1 MSQKLPAHRIA
12 LLGLAVLSGCAGPG
26 SKPQPAPR
34 SEAPVVTVTPA
45 PTSPAAG
52 EAPVAL
58 PSVPPRQEGE
68 STAPAPAP
76 LVVPGTA
83 PGRGQTAQA
92 PPGRPVTPPAR
103 AGRQIVLNF
112 DNADI
117 EAVIQAASEIAGFNY
132 TIGPGVA
139 GKKVT
144 IQTSG
149 RIPEDEVFNVLLAVL
164 EVNGVTAIRS
174 GNLYKILPTT
184 AARERPLPTVIGA
197 QPDPTRR
204 DDEVITQIV
213 PLQYAP
219 AERIAVTLRPF
230 VQGGNIIV
238 QGGLLIITD
247 TAANVGRLLQIVSVL
262 DVEVATDE
270 LRLIPI
276 RYADAVEL
284 ARILN
289 EFFTSRRVRTP
300 APAGPIP
307 TPPPVPGRPGAPP
320 TPGVPGAVDTGD
332 RPPLILADKRTNALV
347 VSGRRTDVELAS
359 KLSSQL
365 DVDTQANKR
374 VFVYYVENVKAKE
387 LAATLAEIFGK
398 PGEGATQRRETPP
411 GTGPSYPG
419 TGAPPSPGPAPGPVA
434 FVGGGSDQEPSVV
447 EGQVRVVA
455 DEPNN
460 ALIVTTFPRNWP
472 LIEDT
477 IRKLDRTP
485 KQVLIEVLVA
495 EVGLNDENR
504 LGLEWTLRTQRDIKV
519 GGQSYNVGSVS
530 RVDVGPPSSLPGQ
543 TPAATL
549 PLGGL
554 LAGAFPP
561 VAGFSF
567 FLFETDRFL
576 GLLNLYAN
584 YGQLNVL
591 SSPTI
596 MTSENKKA
604 VINVSNSVPIVTAQ
618 QVSGST
624 GVVTPTTPQQQQ
636 VPTQVLTQSVEYRD
650 AGIILTVTPRI
661 SDKRV
666 VALDVKQ
673 TVNDV
678 GDPRPPSLSPD
689 IIKREA
695 ETSVVLRDN
704 QTLVLGGL
712 IRTRRASTKQG
723 IPFLSK
729 IPVIG
734 FLFGSTAD
742 TIQRTELL
750 LLITPRVIGDP
761 SEGLEIYQQ
770 VRGQRPGLERDL
782 RIHPSILR
790 PELEPAKP

>member
-1 MSQKLPAHRIA
+1 
-12 LLGLAVLSGCAGPG
+12 
-26 SKPQPAPR
+26 
-34 SEAPVVTVTPA
+34 
-45 PTSPAAG
+45 
-52 EAPVAL
+52 
-58 PSVPPRQEGE
+58 
-68 STAPAPAP
+68 
-76 LVVPGTA
+76 
-83 PGRGQTAQA
+83 
-92 PPGRPVTPPAR
+92 
-103 AGRQIVLNF
+103 VLNF

-164 EVNGVTAIRS
+164 EVNGVTAVRS

-219 AERIAVTLRPF
+219 ADRIAATLRPF
-230 VQGGNIIV
+230 VQGGNLVV
-238 QGGLLIITD
+238 QGSLLIVTD
-247 TAANVGRLLQIVSVL
+247 TAANVARILQLVGVL

-270 LRLIPI
+270 LRLIPV
-276 RYADAVEL
+276 RFADAVEL
-284 ARILN
+284 ARILS
-289 EFFTSRRVRTP
+289 EFFAGRRVRTP
-300 APAGPIP
+300 AAAPAPPPGPPRPGGAPAAPAGA
-307 TPPPVPGRPGAPP
+307 GA
-320 TPGVPGAVDTGD
+320 AAADSGD
-332 RPPLILADKRTNALV
+332 RPPLVIADKRTNVLV
-347 VSGRRTDVELAS
+347 VSGRKSDVELAA
-359 KLSSQL
+359 KLASQL

-374 VFVYYVENVKAKE
+374 VFVYYVENVKSKD
-387 LAATLAEIFGK
+387 LAATLTEIFGK
-398 PGEGATQRRETPP
+398 PGDAPVRSRDLAP
-411 GTGPSYPG
+411 YPG
-419 TGAPPSPGPAPGPVA
+419 
-434 FVGGGSDQEPSVV
+434 VGGPPPAQGQPPLVAVVATGSDLEPSVV
-447 EGQVRVVA
+447 EGQVKVVA

-477 IRKLDRTP
+477 IRKLDRIP

-495 EVGLNDENR
+495 EVALTDENR
-504 LGLEWTLRTQRDIKV
+504 LGLEWTLRTQRDVKIN
-519 GGQSYNVGSVS
+519 GTPYNVGSVS
-530 RVDVGPPSSLPGQ
+530 RLDVGPPSALPGQ
-543 TPAATL
+543 TPTATL
-549 PLGGL
+549 PGL
-554 LAGAFPP
+554 PVLVPP
-561 VAGFSF
+561 VAGLSF

-576 GLLNLYAN
+576 GMLNLYAN
-584 YGQLNVL
+584 YGQLSVL

-596 MTSENKKA
+596 LTSENKKA
-604 VINVSNSVPIVTAQ
+604 VINVSNSVPIVTQ
-618 QVSGST
+618 QVVSQT
-624 GVVTPTTPQQQQ
+624 GVATTSVTPQQA
-636 VPTQVLTQSVEYRD
+636 PTNVLTQAVEYRD

-678 GDPRPPSLSPD
+678 GDPRPPSGSPD

-712 IRTRRASTKQG
+712 IRTRRQSTKQG
-723 IPFLSK
+723 IPWLSK
-729 IPVIG
+729 IPIIG
-734 FLFGSTAD
+734 FLFGSTVD
-742 TIQRTELL
+742 TAERTELL

-761 SEGLEIYQQ
+761 SEGQEIYQQ

-782 RIHPSILR
+782 LVHPSIIR
-790 PELEPAKP
+790 PESGPAPAPAPTR

>member
-1 MSQKLPAHRIA
+1 
-12 LLGLAVLSGCAGPG
+12 
-26 SKPQPAPR
+26 
-34 SEAPVVTVTPA
+34 
-45 PTSPAAG
+45 
-52 EAPVAL
+52 
-58 PSVPPRQEGE
+58 
-68 STAPAPAP
+68 
-76 LVVPGTA
+76 
-83 PGRGQTAQA
+83 
-92 PPGRPVTPPAR
+92 
-103 AGRQIVLNF
+103 VLNF

-164 EVNGVTAIRS
+164 EVNGVTAVRS

-197 QPDPTRR
+197 QADPTRR

-219 AERIAVTLRPF
+219 ADRIAATLRPF
-230 VQGGNIIV
+230 VQGGNLVV
-238 QGGLLIITD
+238 QGSLLIITD
-247 TAANVGRLLQIVSVL
+247 TAANVARVLQLVSVL
-262 DVEVATDE
+262 DVELATDE
-270 LRLIPI
+270 LRFIPI
-276 RYADAVEL
+276 RFADATEL
-284 ARILN
+284 ARILT
-289 EFFTSRRVRTP
+289 EFFSGRRVRTAPAAAPLPPP
-300 APAGPIP
+300 APP
-307 TPPPVPGRPGAPP
+307 RPGAAP
-320 TPGVPGAVDTGD
+320 TAPGAAGPADSGD
-332 RPPLILADKRTNALV
+332 RPPQVLADKRTNALV
-347 VSGRRTDVELAS
+347 VSGRKADVELAA
-359 KLSSQL
+359 KLASQL

-374 VFVYYVENVKAKE
+374 VYVYYVENVKSKE
-387 LAATLAEIFGK
+387 LAATLTEIFGK
-398 PGEGATQRRETPP
+398 PGEGPVRIERRDQ
-411 GTGPSYPG
+411 GPYPG
-419 TGAPPSPGPAPGPVA
+419 TGGPPPSAPSPLVA
-434 FVGGGSDQEPSVV
+434 VVATGSDLEPSVV
-447 EGQVRVVA
+447 EGQVKVVA
-455 DEPNN
+455 DDPNN

-495 EVGLNDENR
+495 EVALNDENR
-504 LGLEWTLRTQRDIKV
+504 LGLEWTLRTQRDVKIN
-519 GGQSYNVGSVS
+519 GTPYNVGSVS
-530 RVDVGPPSSLPGQ
+530 RLDVGPPSALPGQ

-549 PLGGL
+549 PGIPVLV
-554 LAGAFPP
+554 PP
-561 VAGFSF
+561 VAGLSF

-576 GLLNLYAN
+576 GMLNLYAN

-596 MTSENKKA
+596 LTSENKKA
-604 VINVSNSVPIVTAQ
+604 VINVSNSVPIVTQ
-618 QVSGST
+618 QVVSQT
-624 GVVTPTTPQQQQ
+624 GVATTSTTPQQA
-636 VPTQVLTQSVEYRD
+636 PTNVLTQAVEYRD

-678 GDPRPPSLSPD
+678 GDPRPPSGSPD

-723 IPFLSK
+723 IPWLSK
-729 IPVIG
+729 IPIIG

-742 TIQRTELL
+742 RAERTELL

-761 SEGLEIYQQ
+761 SEGQEIYQQ
-770 VRGQRPGLERDL
+770 VRSQRPGLERDL

-790 PELEPAKP
+790 PETVPTR

>member
-1 MSQKLPAHRIA
+1 MIEKLTRRRIA
-12 LLGLAVLSGCAGPG
+12 VLGLAVLGGCAGPG
-26 SKPQPAPR
+26 ASGPKPPPSSKAP
-34 SEAPVVTVTPA
+34 VTVTASPVAPA
-45 PTSPAAG
+45 PADRPAALPGALPRPETESGSPA
-52 EAPVAL
+52 P
-58 PSVPPRQEGE
+58 PSRG
-68 STAPAPAP
+68 APAPAP
-76 LVVPGTA
+76 
-83 PGRGQTAQA
+83 GRSTTAQA
-92 PPGRPVTPPAR
+92 VPAR
-103 AGRQIVLNF
+103 PIPPPTRTGRQIVLNF

-174 GNLYKILPTT
+174 GNLYKILPTP
-184 AARERPLPTVIGA
+184 AARERPLPTVVGA
-197 QPDPTRR
+197 QADPTRR

-213 PLQYAP
+213 PLQYVP
-219 AERIAVTLRPF
+219 ADRVAATLRSF
-230 VQGGNIIV
+230 VQGGNLVV
-238 QGGLLIITD
+238 QGSLLIITD
-247 TAANVGRLLQIVSVL
+247 TAANVARILQIVNVL
-262 DVEVATDE
+262 DVEVATDD

-276 RYADAVEL
+276 RFADAVDL
-284 ARILN
+284 ARILS
-289 EFFTSRRVRTP
+289 EFFSGRRVRTSVPAVPSP
-300 APAGPIP
+300 APA
-307 TPPPVPGRPGAPP
+307 PPRPGAPP
-320 TPGVPGAVDTGD
+320 TAPGVAGAAADSGD
-332 RPPLILADKRTNALV
+332 RPPLILADKRTNALL
-347 VSGRRTDVELAS
+347 VSGRRSDVELAS
-359 KLSSQL
+359 KLTGQL

-387 LAATLAEIFGK
+387 LAVTLTEIFGK
-398 PGEGATQRRETPP
+398 PGEGLVRPERPGAGAYQ
-411 GTGPSYPG
+411 GTG
-419 TGAPPSPGPAPGPVA
+419 GAPPPSPLVTVVA
-434 FVGGGSDQEPSVV
+434 TGTDLEPSVV
-447 EGQVRVVA
+447 EGQVKVVA

-477 IRKLDRTP
+477 VRKLDRIP

-495 EVGLNDENR
+495 EVRLTDENR
-504 LGLEWTLRTQRDIKV
+504 LGLEWTIRSQRDVTV
-519 GGQSYNVGSVS
+519 GGQPYNVGSVT
-530 RVDVGPPSSLPGQ
+530 RVDVGPPSTLPGVN
-543 TPAATL
+543 L
-549 PLGGL
+549 PI
-554 LAGAFPP
+554 LAGAAMPP
-561 VAGFSF
+561 VAGLSF
-567 FLFETDRFL
+567 LLFETDRFL
-576 GLLNLYAN
+576 SLLNLYAN
-584 YGQLNVL
+584 YGQLTVL

-604 VINVSNSVPIVTAQ
+604 IINVSNSVPIVTQQ
-618 QVSGST
+618 QVSAST
-624 GVVTPTTPQQQQ
+624 ATGQVVQQQQ
-636 VPTQVLTQSVEYRD
+636 VPSQVLTQSVEYRD

-723 IPFLSK
+723 IPWLSK

-734 FLFGSTAD
+734 FLFGSTSD
-742 TIQRTELL
+742 GIERTELL

-761 SEGLEIYQQ
+761 SEGQEILQQ
-770 VRGQRPGLERDL
+770 VRGQRPGLEKDL
-782 RIHPSILR
+782 RVHPSILR
-790 PELEPAKP
+790 PEMEPAAP

>member
-1 MSQKLPAHRIA
+1 MIEKLTRRRIAVLGLA
-12 LLGLAVLSGCAGPG
+12 LLGGCAGPG
-26 SKPQPAPR
+26 ASGSKAK
-34 SEAPVVTVTPA
+34 APVVTATPA
-45 PTSPAAG
+45 PAAPAAP
-52 EAPVAL
+52 ASADRPVAL
-58 PSVPPRQEGE
+58 PSVLPRPEAEGG
-68 STAPAPAP
+68 SPLASPLGAPAA
-76 LVVPGTA
+76 A
-83 PGRGQTAQA
+83 PGRGTTAQA
-92 PPGRPVTPPAR
+92 VPDRPITPPAR
-103 AGRQIVLNF
+103 PGRQIVLNF

-117 EAVIQAASEIAGFNY
+117 EAVIQAASEIARFNY

-149 RIPEDEVFNVLLAVL
+149 RIPEEEVFNVLLAVL

-213 PLQYAP
+213 PLQYVP
-219 AERIAVTLRPF
+219 ADRVAATLRPF
-230 VQGGNIIV
+230 VQGGNVVI
-238 QGGLLIITD
+238 QGSLLIITD
-247 TAANVGRLLQIVSVL
+247 TAGNVARLLQIVSVL
-262 DVEVATDE
+262 DLEVATDE
-270 LRLIPI
+270 LRLIPV
-276 RYADAVEL
+276 RFADAVEL

-289 EFFTSRRVRTP
+289 EFFAGRRVRTSVSAIP
-300 APAGPIP
+300 APAPGPP
-307 TPPPVPGRPGAPP
+307 RPGVPVAPPGAP
-320 TPGVPGAVDTGD
+320 GATTDSGD

-347 VSGRRTDVELAS
+347 VSGRRGDVELAS
-359 KLSSQL
+359 RLTGQL

-387 LAATLAEIFGK
+387 LATTLTEIFGK
-398 PGEGATQRRETPP
+398 PGEGAARIERREVQ
-411 GTGPSYPG
+411 PG
-419 TGAPPSPGPAPGPVA
+419 TGALGTGGAPPPAPPSPLVTVVA
-434 FVGGGSDQEPSVV
+434 TSSDLEPNVV

-519 GGQSYNVGSVS
+519 GGQPYNVGSVS
-530 RVDVGPPSSLPGQ
+530 RVDVGPPSTLPGQ
-543 TPAATL
+543 TPSALL
-549 PLGGL
+549 PLPVNV
-554 LAGAFPP
+554 PP
-561 VAGFSF
+561 VAGLSF
-567 FLFETDRFL
+567 LLFETDRFL

-584 YGQLNVL
+584 YGQLTVL

-604 VINVSNSVPIVTAQ
+604 VINVSNSVPIVTQQ
-618 QVSGST
+618 QVSTST
-624 GVVTPTTPQQQQ
+624 ATGQVVQQQQ
-636 VPTQVLTQSVEYRD
+636 VPSQVLTQSVEYRD

-723 IPFLSK
+723 IPWLSK

-734 FLFGSTAD
+734 FLFGSTVD
-742 TIQRTELL
+742 RMERTELL

-761 SEGLEIYQQ
+761 SEGQEILQQ

-782 RIHPSILR
+782 RIHPNILR
-790 PELEPAKP
+790 PEEPTTP

>member
-1 MSQKLPAHRIA
+1 MRRWIG
-12 LLGLAVLSGCAGPG
+12 LLGLAVLGGCAGPG
-26 SKPQPAPR
+26 TSGPASLAPTPTP
-34 SEAPVVTVTPA
+34 APVVTVTTAPVTPPAATPGGPA
-45 PTSPAAG
+45 PPAGQDAG
-52 EAPVAL
+52 
-58 PSVPPRQEGE
+58 
-68 STAPAPAP
+68 TAPATPVTP
-76 LVVPGTA
+76 PTVTG
-83 PGRGQTAQA
+83 
-92 PPGRPVTPPAR
+92 PPGRPPTAQATSPRPITPPAR

-132 TIGPGVA
+132 TIGPGVT

-184 AARERPLPTVIGA
+184 AVRERPVPTVIGS
-197 QPDPTRR
+197 QMDPTRR
-204 DDEVITQIV
+204 DDEVITQII

-219 AERIAVTLRPF
+219 ADRMAATLRPF
-230 VQGGNIIV
+230 VQGGNLLV
-238 QGGLLIITD
+238 QGNLLIVTD
-247 TAANVGRLLQIVSVL
+247 TAANVARLLQLVGVL
-262 DVEVATDE
+262 DVEVALDD
-270 LRLIPI
+270 LRLISV
-276 RYADAVEL
+276 RFADAVEL

-289 EFFTSRRVRTP
+289 EFFTGRRVRTASSPVPAPPSPP
-300 APAGPIP
+300 APA
-307 TPPPVPGRPGAPP
+307 RPGAPP
-320 TPGVPGAVDTGD
+320 AAPAPVGGGGADSGE
-332 RPPLILADKRTNALV
+332 RPPLILADKRTNGLI
-347 VSGRRTDVELAS
+347 VSGRRSDVDLAA
-359 KLSSQL
+359 KLAAQL

-387 LAATLAEIFGK
+387 LATTLTDIFGK
-398 PGEGATQRRETPP
+398 PTDTAARPDRREGGIVLPGGGPP
-411 GTGPSYPG
+411 GAAAPG
-419 TGAPPSPGPAPGPVA
+419 TTPLVA
-434 FVGGGSDQEPSVV
+434 VVATGDTEPNVV
-447 EGQVRVVA
+447 EGQVKVVA

-477 IRKLDRTP
+477 IRRLDRTP

-495 EVGLNDENR
+495 EVALNDENR
-504 LGLEWTLRTQRDIKV
+504 LGIEWTLRTQRDINV
-519 GGQSYNVGSVS
+519 GGTPYNVGTVS
-530 RVDVGPPSSLPGQ
+530 RVDVGPPSTLPGQ

-549 PLGGL
+549 PLPVL
-554 LAGAFPP
+554 LPP
-561 VAGFSF
+561 TAGFSF
-567 FLFETDRFL
+567 LLFETDRFL

-596 MTSENKKA
+596 LTSENKKA
-604 VINVSNSVPIVTAQ
+604 VINVSNSVPIVTQ
-618 QVSGST
+618 QVVSQSGT
-624 GVVTPTTPQQQQ
+624 VTTQVQQTPTN
-636 VPTQVLTQSVEYRD
+636 VLTQAVEYRD

-661 SDKRV
+661 SDRRV

-678 GDPRPPSLSPD
+678 GDPRPPSGSPD

-723 IPFLSK
+723 IPWLAK
-729 IPVIG
+729 LPVIG
-734 FLFGSTAD
+734 FLFGATAD
-742 TIQRTELL
+742 RIERTELL

-761 SEGLEIYQQ
+761 AEGQEIYQQ

-790 PELEPAKP
+790 PGTQPGTP

>member
-1 MSQKLPAHRIA
+1 MIQKLTRRRIA
-12 LLGLAVLSGCAGPG
+12 VLGLAVLGGCAGPG
-26 SKPQPAPR
+26 ASGTKSPPSSRGPVVASPPAP
-34 SEAPVVTVTPA
+34 APA
-45 PTSPAAG
+45 DR
-52 EAPVAL
+52 PVAL
-58 PSVPPRQEGE
+58 PGAPPRPEPEGGPAAPPTPGAP
-68 STAPAPAP
+68 TA
-76 LVVPGTA
+76 V
-83 PGRGQTAQA
+83 PGRGTTTQA
-92 PPGRPVTPPAR
+92 VPARPITPPAR
-103 AGRQIVLNF
+103 TGRQIVLNF

-117 EAVIQAASEIAGFNY
+117 EAVIQAASEIAGFSY

-174 GNLYKILPTT
+174 GNLYKILPMQ

-197 QPDPTRR
+197 QADPTRR

-213 PLQYAP
+213 PLQYVP
-219 AERIAVTLRPF
+219 ADRVAATLRPF
-230 VQGGNIIV
+230 VQGGNLVV
-238 QGGLLIITD
+238 QGSLLIITD
-247 TAANVGRLLQIVSVL
+247 TAANVARILQIVGVL
-262 DVEVATDE
+262 DVEIATDD
-270 LRLIPI
+270 LRLIPV
-276 RYADAVEL
+276 RFADAVEL

-289 EFFTSRRVRTP
+289 EFFSGRRVRTAAPTISAPTP
-300 APAGPIP
+300 AP
-307 TPPPVPGRPGAPP
+307 TPQRPGAPP
-320 TPGVPGAVDTGD
+320 APPALPGAGADSGD

-347 VSGRRTDVELAS
+347 VSGRRSDVDLAS
-359 KLSSQL
+359 KLTGQL

-387 LAATLAEIFGK
+387 LAATLTEIFGK
-398 PGEGATQRRETPP
+398 PGEGASRPERRDLSP
-411 GTGPSYPG
+411 GTGTYQGTQGTPPPG
-419 TGAPPSPGPAPGPVA
+419 PSPLVTVVA
-434 FVGGGSDQEPSVV
+434 TGNDLEPSVV
-447 EGQVRVVA
+447 EGQVKVVA

-495 EVGLNDENR
+495 EIGLNDENR
-504 LGLEWTLRTQRDIKV
+504 LGLEWTLRTQRDVTI
-519 GGQSYNVGSVS
+519 GGQPYNVGSVS
-530 RVDVGPPSSLPGQ
+530 RVDVGPPSTL
-543 TPAATL
+543 PAANL
-549 PLGGL
+549 PI
-554 LAGAFPP
+554 LAGAAMPP

-567 FLFETDRFL
+567 LLFETDRFL
-576 GLLNLYAN
+576 SMLNLYAN
-584 YGQLNVL
+584 YGQLTVL

-604 VINVSNSVPIVTAQ
+604 VINVSNSVPIVTQQ
-618 QVSGST
+618 QVSAST
-624 GVVTPTTPQQQQ
+624 ATGQVVQQQQ
-636 VPTQVLTQSVEYRD
+636 VPSQVLTQSVEYRD

-723 IPFLSK
+723 IPWLSK

-734 FLFGSTAD
+734 FLFGSTVD
-742 TIQRTELL
+742 RIERTELL

-761 SEGLEIYQQ
+761 SEGQEILQQ
-770 VRGQRPGLERDL
+770 VRGQRPGLEKDL
-782 RIHPSILR
+782 RVHPNILR
-790 PELEPAKP
+790 PEIEPATP

>member
-1 MSQKLPAHRIA
+1 MIETLAPRRLTIV
-12 LLGLAVLSGCAGPG
+12 GLVVLAGCAGPG
-26 SKPQPAPR
+26 PTKPPPAVPAA
-34 SEAPVVTVTPA
+34 SAPPVVTVTTPEAPGAQAASPA
-45 PTSPAAG
+45 SPAAG
-52 EAPVAL
+52 TVAV
-58 PSVPPRQEGE
+58 VPPPQPPAAA
-68 STAPAPAP
+68 SAPAR
-76 LVVPGTA
+76 TT
-83 PGRGQTAQA
+83 TAQA
-92 PPGRPVTPPAR
+92 TPGRPITPPAR

-144 IQTSG
+144 VQTSG

-184 AARERPLPTVIGA
+184 AVRERPLPTVIGG
-197 QPDPTRR
+197 QVDPTRR
-204 DDEVITQIV
+204 DDELITQIV
-213 PLQYAP
+213 PLQHAP
-219 AERIAVTLRPF
+219 ADRIAVTLRPF
-230 VQGGNIIV
+230 VQGGNLVV
-238 QGGLLIITD
+238 QGNLLIVTD
-247 TAANVGRLLQIVSVL
+247 TAANIARLLQIVSVL
-262 DVEVATDE
+262 DVEVALDDM
-270 LRLIPI
+270 RLIAV
-276 RYADAVEL
+276 RFADAVEL
-284 ARILN
+284 GRILS
-289 EFFTSRRVRTP
+289 EFFAGRRVRGPAVSVPAPPP
-300 APAGPIP
+300 APA
-307 TPPPVPGRPGAPP
+307 RPGTPAAPAAP
-320 TPGVPGAVDTGD
+320 SVAPGDGGD
-332 RPPLILADKRTNALV
+332 RPPLILADKRTNTLI
-347 VSGRRTDVELAS
+347 VSGRRADVELAS
-359 KLSSQL
+359 KLTAQL

-387 LAATLAEIFGK
+387 LATTLTEIFGK
-398 PGEGATQRRETPP
+398 PGEGPTRGVERRDVPPTPGSPVVAVVATP
-411 GTGPSYPG
+411 G
-419 TGAPPSPGPAPGPVA
+419 
-434 FVGGGSDQEPSVV
+434 DLEPNVV
-447 EGQVRVVA
+447 EGQVKVVA

-495 EVGLNDENR
+495 EVGLTDENR
-504 LGLEWTLRTQRDIKV
+504 LGIEWAIRSQRDVSV
-519 GGQSYNVGSVS
+519 GGTPYNVGSVAK
-530 RVDVGPPSSLPGQ
+530 VDVGPLSTLPGGQTAPSLPGVAAAAAA
-543 TPAATL
+543 PAT
-549 PLGGL
+549 
-554 LAGAFPP
+554 
-561 VAGFSF
+561 AGFSLL
-567 FLFETDRFL
+567 LFETDRFL
-576 GLLNLYAN
+576 GLLNLYAS
-584 YGQLNVL
+584 YGQLTVL

-604 VINVSNSVPIVTAQ
+604 VINVSNSVPIVTQ
-618 QVSGST
+618 Q
-624 GVVTPTTPQQQQ
+624 VVTPVTPTAGQ
-636 VPTQVLTQSVEYRD
+636 PATQTPSVVSGTFTQSVEYRD

-678 GDPRPPSLSPD
+678 GDPRPPSFSPD

-712 IRTRRASTKQG
+712 IRTRRTSTKQG
-723 IPFLSK
+723 IPWLSK
-729 IPVIG
+729 IPIVG
-734 FLFGSTAD
+734 FLFGATAD
-742 TIQRTELL
+742 RIERTELL

-761 SEGLEIYQQ
+761 SEGQEIYQQ

-790 PELEPAKP
+790 PEPAPTP

>member
-1 MSQKLPAHRIA
+1 MPS
-12 LLGLAVLSGCAGPG
+12 PG
-26 SKPQPAPR
+26 SDTPT
-34 SEAPVVTVTPA
+34 VTVTTA
-45 PTSPAAG
+45 PSESSPASP
-52 EAPVAL
+52 PVAL
-58 PSVPPRQEGE
+58 PAVPPRTETTEGA
-68 STAPAPAP
+68 SSAPTPP
-76 LVVPGTA
+76 SITGPGTGPA
-83 PGRGQTAQA
+83 RTAQA
-92 PPGRPVTPPAR
+92 TPGRPITPPAR
-103 AGRQIVLNF
+103 PGRQIVLNF

-164 EVNGVTAIRS
+164 EVNGVTAVRS

-184 AARERPLPTVIGA
+184 AARERPVPTVIGA
-197 QPDPTRR
+197 QADPTRR

-219 AERIAVTLRPF
+219 ADRVAATLRPF
-230 VQGGNIIV
+230 VQGGNLVV
-238 QGGLLIITD
+238 QGSLLIVTD
-247 TAANVGRLLQIVSVL
+247 TAANVARLLQLVGVL

-270 LRLIPI
+270 LRLIPV
-276 RYADAVEL
+276 RFADAVEL
-284 ARILN
+284 ARILG
-289 EFFTSRRVRTP
+289 EFFAGRRARTP
-300 APAGPIP
+300 AAPVAGPVA
-307 TPPPVPGRPGAPP
+307 PVPPRPGGALVPP
-320 TPGVPGAVDTGD
+320 GIAGTGDSGD
-332 RPPLILADKRTNALV
+332 RPPLVIADKRTNVLV
-347 VSGRRTDVELAS
+347 VSGRKSDVELAA
-359 KLSSQL
+359 KLASQL

-374 VFVYYVENVKAKE
+374 VFVYYVENVKSKD
-387 LAATLAEIFGK
+387 LAATLTDIFGK
-398 PGEGATQRRETPP
+398 PGESTVRVERRDQQ
-411 GTGPSYPG
+411 TGPGPYGPG
-419 TGAPPSPGPAPGPVA
+419 GL
-434 FVGGGSDQEPSVV
+434 GGGPSTQSSPSVVPVIATSGDLEPSVV
-447 EGQVRVVA
+447 EGQVKVVA

-495 EVGLNDENR
+495 EVGLTDENR
-504 LGLEWTLRTQRDIKV
+504 LGLEWTLRSQKDVKV
-519 GGQSYNVGSVS
+519 NGQPYNVGSVS
-530 RVDVGPPSSLPGQ
+530 RVDVGPTSTLPGS

-549 PLGGL
+549 
-554 LAGAFPP
+554 AGVPVLVPP
-561 VAGFSF
+561 VAGFSL

-576 GLLNLYAN
+576 SLLNLYAN
-584 YGQLNVL
+584 YNQLNVL

-596 MTSENKKA
+596 LTSENKKA
-604 VINVSNSVPIVTAQ
+604 MINVSTSVPIVTQ
-618 QVSGST
+618 QVVSQSGVAT
-624 GVVTPTTPQQQQ
+624 TTTTPQAA
-636 VPTQVLTQSVEYRD
+636 PTNVLTQAVEYRD

-678 GDPRPPSLSPD
+678 GAPRPPSGSPD

-712 IRTRRASTKQG
+712 IRTRRESQKQG
-723 IPFLSK
+723 IPWLSK
-729 IPVIG
+729 IPLIG
-734 FLFGSTAD
+734 WLFGATAD
-742 TIQRTELL
+742 TAERTELL

-761 SEGLEIYQQ
+761 SEGQEIYQQ

-782 RIHPSILR
+782 RVHPSILR
-790 PELEPAKP
+790 PETVPAR

>member
-1 MSQKLPAHRIA
+1 MIEKLTRHRIA
-12 LLGLAVLSGCAGPG
+12 VLGLAVLGGCAGPG
-26 SKPQPAPR
+26 ASGPMPPPSSKAPVTGTPSPVAPAPADR
-34 SEAPVVTVTPA
+34 
-45 PTSPAAG
+45 
-52 EAPVAL
+52 PVAL
-58 PSVPPRQEGE
+58 PSAPPRPETESRTTVPPPLG
-68 STAPAPAP
+68 SPAA
-76 LVVPGTA
+76 A
-83 PGRGQTAQA
+83 PGRGTTAQA
-92 PPGRPVTPPAR
+92 APGRAVTPPAR

-117 EAVIQAASEIAGFNY
+117 EAVIQAASEIAGFSY

-164 EVNGVTAIRS
+164 EVNGVTAVRS
-174 GNLYKILPTT
+174 GNLYKILPMT
-184 AARERPLPTVIGA
+184 AARERPVPTVVGA
-197 QPDPTRR
+197 QADPTRR
-204 DDEVITQIV
+204 DDEMITQIV
-213 PLQYAP
+213 PLQYVP
-219 AERIAVTLRPF
+219 ADRVAGTLRPF
-230 VQGGNIIV
+230 VQGGNLVV
-238 QGGLLIITD
+238 QGNLLVITD
-247 TAANVGRLLQIVSVL
+247 TAANVARILQIVSVL
-262 DVEVATDE
+262 DVEVATDD

-276 RYADAVEL
+276 RFADAVEL

-289 EFFTSRRVRTP
+289 EFFSGRRVRTSVAAVPGP
-300 APAGPIP
+300 APA
-307 TPPPVPGRPGAPP
+307 PPRPGAPP
-320 TPGVPGAVDTGD
+320 TAPGVAGAAADSGD

-347 VSGRRTDVELAS
+347 VSGRRSDVELTS
-359 KLSSQL
+359 KLTGQL

-387 LAATLAEIFGK
+387 LAVTLTEIFGK
-398 PGEGATQRRETPP
+398 PGEGLGRPERRDAPP
-411 GTGPSYPG
+411 GTGAYQG
-419 TGAPPSPGPAPGPVA
+419 TGGAPPPSPSPLVTIVA
-434 FVGGGSDQEPSVV
+434 TGSDLEPSVV
-447 EGQVRVVA
+447 EGQVKVVA

-504 LGLEWTLRTQRDIKV
+504 LGLEWTLRTQRDITI
-519 GGQSYNVGSVS
+519 GGQPYNVGSVS
-530 RVDVGPPSSLPGQ
+530 RVDVGPPSALPGS
-543 TPAATL
+543 PATATL
-549 PLGGL
+549 PF
-554 LAGAFPP
+554 AGVAVPP
-561 VAGFSF
+561 VAGLSF
-567 FLFETDRFL
+567 LLFETDRFL
-576 GLLNLYAN
+576 SMLNLYAN
-584 YGQLNVL
+584 YGQLTVL

-604 VINVSNSVPIVTAQ
+604 VINVSNSVPIVTQQ
-618 QVSGST
+618 QVSAST
-624 GVVTPTTPQQQQ
+624 ATGQTVQQQQ
-636 VPTQVLTQSVEYRD
+636 VPSQVLTQSVEYRD

-712 IRTRRASTKQG
+712 IRTRRASSKQG
-723 IPFLSK
+723 IPWLSK
-729 IPVIG
+729 LPVIG
-734 FLFGSTAD
+734 FLFGSTVD
-742 TIQRTELL
+742 RMERTELL

-761 SEGLEIYQQ
+761 SEGQEILQQ
-770 VRGQRPGLERDL
+770 VRGQRPGLEKDL
-782 RIHPSILR
+782 RVHPNILR
-790 PELEPAKP
+790 PEVEPAAP

>member
-1 MSQKLPAHRIA
+1 MIEKLTRRRIA
-12 LLGLAVLSGCAGPG
+12 VLGLAVLGGCAGPG
-26 SKPQPAPR
+26 ASGPKPPPSSKAP
-34 SEAPVVTVTPA
+34 VTVTASPTAPA
-45 PTSPAAG
+45 PADR
-52 EAPVAL
+52 PVAL
-58 PSVPPRQEGE
+58 PSAPPRPETE
-68 STAPAPAP
+68 SGATVLTPLGSPAA
-76 LVVPGTA
+76 A
-83 PGRGQTAQA
+83 PGRGTTAQA
-92 PPGRPVTPPAR
+92 GAARPITPPAR
-103 AGRQIVLNF
+103 TGRQIVLNF

-164 EVNGVTAIRS
+164 EVNGVTAVRS

-184 AARERPLPTVIGA
+184 AARERPLPTVVGA
-197 QPDPTRR
+197 QADPTRR

-213 PLQYAP
+213 PLQYLSADRV
-219 AERIAVTLRPF
+219 AATLRPF
-230 VQGGNIIV
+230 VQGGNLVV
-238 QGGLLIITD
+238 QGSLLIITD
-247 TAANVGRLLQIVSVL
+247 TAANVARILQIVSVL

-270 LRLIPI
+270 LRLITV

-284 ARILN
+284 GRILN
-289 EFFTSRRVRTP
+289 EFFSGRRVRTSGTSVP
-300 APAGPIP
+300 APAPA
-307 TPPPVPGRPGAPP
+307 PPRPGAPP
-320 TPGVPGAVDTGD
+320 AAPGAAGAAADSGD
-332 RPPLILADKRTNALV
+332 RPPLIIADKRTNVLL
-347 VSGRRTDVELAS
+347 VSGRRSDVDLAS
-359 KLSSQL
+359 KLAGQL

-387 LAATLAEIFGK
+387 LAVTLTEIFGK
-398 PGEGATQRRETPP
+398 PGEGAARPERRDLQ
-411 GTGPSYPG
+411 PG
-419 TGAPPSPGPAPGPVA
+419 TGAYQGTGAAPSPSPLVA
-434 FVGGGSDQEPSVV
+434 VVATGSDLEPSVV
-447 EGQVRVVA
+447 EGQVKVVA

-477 IRKLDRTP
+477 VRKLDRIP

-495 EVGLNDENR
+495 EVRLTDENR
-504 LGLEWTLRTQRDIKV
+504 LGLEWTIRSQRDVTV
-519 GGQSYNVGSVS
+519 GGQPYNVGSVT
-530 RVDVGPPSSLPGQ
+530 RVDVGPPS
-543 TPAATL
+543 TL
-549 PLGGL
+549 PSAALPIAGL
-554 LAGAFPP
+554 AVPP
-561 VAGFSF
+561 VAGLSF
-567 FLFETDRFL
+567 LLFETDRFL
-576 GLLNLYAN
+576 SLLNLYAN
-584 YGQLNVL
+584 YGQLTVL

-604 VINVSNSVPIVTAQ
+604 IINVSNSVPIVTQQ
-618 QVSGST
+618 QVSAST
-624 GVVTPTTPQQQQ
+624 ATGQVVQQQQ
-636 VPTQVLTQSVEYRD
+636 VPSQVLTQSVEYRD

-723 IPFLSK
+723 IPWLSK

-734 FLFGSTAD
+734 FLFGSTSDALE
-742 TIQRTELL
+742 RTELL

-761 SEGLEIYQQ
+761 SEGQEILQQ
-770 VRGQRPGLERDL
+770 VRGQRPGLEKDL

-790 PELEPAKP
+790 PEMEPATP